1 MRRSKIAFL
10 AAAFGLLAPLFS
22 SAPGQAQSTLQTVK
36 SRGALIAG
44 VRFDTAPYGFL
55 DASGKNLGIDVEI
68 AEEIAKRLSVRLEL
82 IQVTGQSRI
91 PTLNSGKIDLLLA
104 ALTHTRAREKAVDFS
119 ITYVQDGLGIMVKK
133 GGSIRTLGDLNGKS
147 VATVQGTTITAPL
160 KKVAPQA
167 RVVEYPEYPQ
177 AFLAFQQGLADSFCA
192 DLTVLDKF
200 LKSDPNAELLTAP
213 LAPEPIAI
221 GMRKTDPEW
230 RNTLNGLLQD
240 MVVDGT
246 WETIIKKYV
255 SIPLPTPEVWPN

>member
-10 AAAFGLLAPLFS
+10 AAAFGLLALLFCS
-22 SAPGQAQSTLQTVK
+22 GPSQAQSTLQTVK
-36 SRGALIAG
+36 SRGTLIAG

-55 DASGKNLGIDVEI
+55 DASGKNVGIDVEI
-68 AEEIAKRLSVRLEL
+68 AEEMARRLGVKLEL

-91 PTLNSGKIDLLLA
+91 LTLNSGKIDLLLA

-119 ITYVQDGLGIMVKK
+119 ITYVQDGLGIMTKK
-133 GGSIRTLGDLNGKS
+133 GSAIQKLGDLNGKS
-147 VATVQGTTITAPL
+147 VATVQGTTLTAPL

-167 RVVEYPEYPQ
+167 RVAEYPEYPQ
-177 AFLAFQQGLADSFCA
+177 AFLAFQQGLADSFGA

-200 LKSDPNAELLTAP
+200 LKSDPNAEILSVA

-221 GMRKTDPEW
+221 GMRKNDSEW

-240 MVVDGT
+240 MVTDGT
-246 WETIIKKYV
+246 WERITKKYV
-255 SIPLPTPEVWPN
+255 SLSLPAPEVWPN